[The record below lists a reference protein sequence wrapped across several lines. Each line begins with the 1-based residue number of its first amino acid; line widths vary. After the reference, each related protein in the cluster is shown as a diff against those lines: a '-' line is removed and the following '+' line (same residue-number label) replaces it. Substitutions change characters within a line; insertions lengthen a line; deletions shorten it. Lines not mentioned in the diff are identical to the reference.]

1 MAPRRRRHP
10 TRRSPPPP
18 LVVPPHAERGF
29 RSRATGLEA
38 DRGSPPRPSGSTI
51 YNQSVSDDA
60 EVSGDELESNSFSIP
75 INAPG
80 PLLKHS
86 HPDSAYWL
94 PFDNDESR
102 RVVVLFSE
110 DGEINNL
117 SALAIFNILLAAAPF
132 SDVSC
137 RFSNPIPNV
146 ELFLWSTHA
155 ACYALQERYPT
166 IFTQSVNTP
175 AGYTYTNLSGYL
187 GLAPDKGVKAR
198 LRTAANGPL
207 FLLGSDYHIPAV
219 QPPPKS
225 AARSSAPTKRLAP
238 VNDDSDVE
246 MPAPSKKQRFQE
258 VEVRVSPPPRP
269 VPRPAARKT
278 SPPEVPRPPPAPT
291 QSVASSS
298 KLPSTVPSTRK
309 EVLAANPQK
318 PVNIPTRGVRPLPA
332 LEVIPS
338 HFVQDACTPALFSD
352 ASFACLSCINRA
364 KSSSCDGRQFGTP
377 CKTCKDNNTHCSYKA
392 DPERFIGLM
401 EDLRPLFTLGTD
413 ALSSALLSVVR
424 ARQEADSAY
433 RHLAYRLSV
442 YDLALTDLIRDPSD
456 RELLAQLAER
466 SELVR
471 ADMERTFTRQHPT
484 STPYARP
491 DAPDSR
497 PVFNKRYPP
506 DLNSGPSLV
515 DDIPGIENISPAIF
529 AGGAALL
536 SEGEILPD
544 AAPRSTTPTFTS
556 LEGLGSAGPSLQP
569 PPTSP
574 TMPARQVPSSSFGSF
589 GLQPPSTSQLIAANT
604 DIFNPP
610 PLPVYDLTRMNEPPR
625 VHQAFSRGGFT
636 VVPSSRKP
644 APPSS

>member
-1 MAPRRRRHP
+1 MAPRQTSSSNKKKSASTTRSAT
-10 TRRSPPPP
+10 TRRAR
-18 LVVPPHAERGF
+18 V
-29 RSRATGLEA
+29 
-38 DRGSPPRPSGSTI
+38 SGRELT
-51 YNQSVSDDA
+51 DDA

-75 INAPG
+75 FNAPG

-117 SALAIFNILLAAAPF
+117 RPLDFQHLAGRGPYFPPTKGKGAPANR
-132 SDVSC
+132 C
-137 RFSNPIPNV
+137 
-146 ELFLWSTHA
+146 
-155 ACYALQERYPT
+155 
-166 IFTQSVNTP
+166 
-175 AGYTYTNLSGYL
+175 
-187 GLAPDKGVKAR
+187 
-198 LRTAANGPL
+198 NGPL

-442 YDLALTDLIRDPSD
+442 YDLALTDLIRVFSTQEDILRPISSTSIS
-456 RELLAQLAER
+456 RTPRTASCSLNLRSAQSSCA
-466 SELVR
+466 
-471 ADMERTFTRQHPT
+471 RTW
-484 STPYARP
+484 SGPYQAAPHFDAVCSP

-506 DLNSGPSLV
+506 DLN
-515 DDIPGIENISPAIF
+515 PALPRRRHPRHREHLSSIF
-529 AGGAALL
+529 AGGAAFCPRERSYQTLL
-536 SEGEILPD
+536 LGAVPCTDRLARGCARCHADFRCPRGVGFRWSFASPSAVVTGHAFASRSLIVRFFWSAANVTADPLEYGQFQSAPAAGVQPCSEQRDPFPGVATL
-544 AAPRSTTPTFTS
+544 A
-556 LEGLGSAGPSLQP
+556 GLGPCLRLPSR
-569 PPTSP
+569 
-574 TMPARQVPSSSFGSF
+574 PASSGASSLGFRQQR
-589 GLQPPSTSQLIAANT
+589 LH
-604 DIFNPP
+604 
-610 PLPVYDLTRMNEPPR
+610 LPVVCLEEASAIPELA
-625 VHQAFSRGGFT
+625 VIGGC
-636 VVPSSRKP
+636 V
-644 APPSS
+644 AQ